1 MIKAVIFD
9 MDGTIGDTMPL
20 CIGAFRKAIE
30 PLAGRSLSDDEIT
43 STFGPSEEG
52 TISALIPE
60 HYEKGLANYL
70 RCYEEL
76 HEQYLH
82 PFDGI
87 KDVIE
92 HLKSKGIIVG
102 IVTGKGRL
110 SADITLRKYGMENLF
125 DAIEAGSPD
134 GPRKPE
140 GIKALLER
148 FDLAADEAVYV
159 GDAPSDITA
168 ANKAGVP
175 IVSAAWASTA
185 EKDVLRTMNPDAT
198 FESIDAFGR
207 YITNLIK

>member
-1 MIKAVIFD
+1 MIKAVFFD

-20 CIGAFRKAIE
+20 CISAFRKAIE
-30 PLAGRSLSDDEIT
+30 PLALRSLSDDEIT
-43 STFGPSEEG
+43 ATFGPSEEG
-52 TISALIPE
+52 TINALISE
-60 HYEKGLANYL
+60 HYEKGLEDYRL
-70 RCYEEL
+70 CYEEL
-76 HEQYLH
+76 HEQYPH

-87 KDVIE
+87 EDIIGY
-92 HLKSKGIIVG
+92 LKSKGIIVG
-102 IVTGKGRL
+102 IMTGKGRQ

-148 FDLAADEAVYV
+148 FGLAADEAVYV

-168 ANKAGVP
+168 ANEAGVP
-175 IVSAAWASTA
+175 IISAAWASTA
-185 EKDVLRTMNPDAT
+185 EKDVLKKMNPNAT
-198 FESIDAFGR
+198 FESVDEFGK